1 MMWERNWGRMKNNH
15 ALNGLGVLQGERVG
29 KASAKKSQSRDESI
43 LPVPETDTGG
53 QVENTKGREITL
65 SKELGKM
72 TP

>member
-1 MMWERNWGRMKNNH
+1 MNIPRLEPGSLSGDARVIARARMDG
-15 ALNGLGVLQGERVG
+15 ALV
-29 KASAKKSQSRDESI
+29 KASAKKSHSDVEVVR
-43 LPVPETDTGG
+43 PVPETDTGG